1 MSGKSNGSEAVGP
14 PELDPFG
21 GPLLEFVFL
30 AGFAFFAAGVD
41 FFVVELCPPGPSD
54 LSPRGSSR
62 FLDLW
67 YFGLID

>member
-41 FFVVELCPPGPSD
+41 FFVVELCPPRAIGPF
-54 LSPRGSSR
+54 PREVAAG
-62 FLDLW
+62 FLT
-67 YFGLID
+67 FGILD